1 MANELWL
8 YGVIG
13 ASSFGEDGWVGP
25 LQVRDDM
32 AKLDKK
38 QPITLRINSPGGIV
52 NDAVAIRS
60 LLSQWEKG
68 FDVMVDG
75 VAASAASF
83 LAACGGKVTMA
94 RGARLMLHNPYGGL
108 IGGAKDFR
116 KYADELDSLRI
127 MLAEAYAEKSSAPIS
142 KILDIMDEETWFSDA
157 AAVEFGLADE
167 RVDMQAKACDRLGE
181 FGYKHTPSELMS
193 DDKVGSTIQ
202 QDMSRAA
209 ALHRR
214 LQLARLL

>member
-1 MANELWL
+1 MANDLWL

-13 ASSFGEDGWVGP
+13 SMGGEGWISP

-38 QPITLRINSPGGIV
+38 QPISLRINSPGGIV

-68 FDVMVDG
+68 FNVTVDG

-94 RGARLMLHNPYGGL
+94 RGARLMLHNPYGGM

-127 MLAEAYAEKSSAPIS
+127 MLAEAYAEKSGAPIS
-142 KILDIMDEETWFSDA
+142 KILDVMEEETWFSDSG
-157 AAVEFGLADE
+157 AVEFGLADE
-167 RVDMQAKACDRLGE
+167 RVEMEAKACDRLGE
-181 FGYKHTPSELMS
+181 FGYRNTPSELMAKES
-193 DDKVGSTIQ
+193 AVPIQ
-202 QDMSRAA
+202 QQMSQLAA
-209 ALHRR
+209 MQRR
-214 LQLARLL
+214 LELCRLR

>member
-13 ASSFGEDGWVGP
+13 AMGGEGWIGP

-32 AKLDKK
+32 AKFDKK

-60 LLSQWEKG
+60 LLSQWDKG
-68 FDVMVDG
+68 FNVRVDG

-142 KILDIMDEETWFSDA
+142 KILDIMEEETWFSDSG
-157 AAVEFGLADE
+157 AVDFGLADE
-167 RVDMQAKACDRLGE
+167 RVEMEAKACDRLGE
-181 FGYKHTPSELMS
+181 FGYKHIPNDLMAS
-193 DDKVGSTIQ
+193 SGDSAIQ
-202 QDMSRAA
+202 QDISRAA

-214 LQLARLL
+214 IELARIR